1 MNVPIFADIVKTVLK
16 LTHFCNDITLVSKP
30 CVIKAFPKSDSNDM
44 D

>member
-30 CVIKAFPKSDSNDM
+30 CVIKASPKSDSNDM